1 MGSLSE
7 MLLLCNEAAAR
18 RIERF
23 GLPKEKCSDGT
34 QTKPLGLEYMADR
47 LDTDDPITGYQV
59 RSQAEGWLQG
69 FITTTTFTVW
79 QRNFRWDSH
88 APESGMAE
96 DDLTERKWDKDNSLS
111 MELEAQ
117 DRSGNPDAE
126 VLPCHHL
133 PHPPTPSIFPP
144 PRNDVRGSSESLGR
158 SGGGSTGDTT
168 TRMFAECMCA
178 EEVIDSHA
186 HARGAPAGSP
196 VCGGAWPTVVKSSML
211 MGWLTR
217 QGIIFPNVAELS
229 LLGGL
234 GCGTRLVN
242 LLIEQLEA
250 GGKHDFLIVQATDN
264 SVAFYETFGFVRVG
278 AVALYRGRVDEG
290 PLGWGCSTLPTWIR
304 NKRVR
309 FTVGSAGASAG
320 TAAAASGGAAAGG
333 VAGGGGGDSSA
344 TPGGAGDDSRGAFSI
359 VVDQEWGASRG
370 FRLVQMQILKDGT
383 ERVREWRCAGELEP
397 FDAGGL
403 PFVADRLWAQ
413 PLEPN
418 KTLPV
423 QKQMVEYV
431 QIIDEQQ
438 EVTQAYTNLHTTD
451 SMPTTLPSMPNTSLP
466 SVDNAVLAPSPS
478 GHANGHYG
486 EHAGG
491 GGAGAEGAG
500 NGHDAGAGAGDAWGG
515 AAQPRAKAEEE
526 EVKMVVGAG
535 LEPGSGPGPGQKAHS
550 PAKAAQKGGKKRSS
564 DKAGSKRKKGKGTL
578 LQPPGP
584 DVNWNDHS
592 ACTVALR
599 RAQGFVPYCHW
610 TFPTQSVED
619 IHPSYMMAKRIARGR
634 HPPAGEGQAAELGSR
649 LTTRL
654 PPVKVTQPLD
664 DLPRPLPYDDDMTPE
679 QIKEKSMVNRV
690 VTVPRSAHPE
700 RYYYVLHYIIDMDW
714 CHLVPLQPT
723 GVFTGTSFRAGRP
736 RHPPRPSSSGDE
748 RYKLVPEGKA
758 RELNVP
764 ASRCVTMTAYTVS
777 KTNDADRE
785 VWDIVLPEEVDGY
798 VAQMAAERRDQRLRK
813 NGGHSASSLQ
823 SASSMSSSSPNT
835 ANRPAGSE
843 AGDGGAGDAAA
854 GDAAS
859 ECESLST
866 TGGGAS
872 RIVSWEAGASRVMKR
887 LWKHKHAWPFC
898 ERVDPVVR
906 AEDPRL
912 L

>member
-1 MGSLSE
+1 M
-7 MLLLCNEAAAR
+7 
-18 RIERF
+18 
-23 GLPKEKCSDGT
+23 
-34 QTKPLGLEYMADR
+34 
-47 LDTDDPITGYQV
+47 

-423 QKQMVEYV
+423 RVAFRS
-431 QIIDEQQ
+431 I
-438 EVTQAYTNLHTTD
+438 EVRSTPF
-451 SMPTTLPSMPNTSLP
+451 SP
-466 SVDNAVLAPSPS
+466 APSPPRWLETALARTPPP
-478 GHANGHYG
+478 HA
-486 EHAGG
+486 HA
-491 GGAGAEGAG
+491 
-500 NGHDAGAGAGDAWGG
+500 
-515 AAQPRAKAEEE
+515 
-526 EVKMVVGAG
+526 
-535 LEPGSGPGPGQKAHS
+535 
-550 PAKAAQKGGKKRSS
+550 
-564 DKAGSKRKKGKGTL
+564 
-578 LQPPGP
+578 
-584 DVNWNDHS
+584 
-592 ACTVALR
+592 
-599 RAQGFVPYCHW
+599 
-610 TFPTQSVED
+610 
-619 IHPSYMMAKRIARGR
+619 
-634 HPPAGEGQAAELGSR
+634 
-649 LTTRL
+649 
-654 PPVKVTQPLD
+654 
-664 DLPRPLPYDDDMTPE
+664 
-679 QIKEKSMVNRV
+679 RV
-690 VTVPRSAHPE
+690 
-700 RYYYVLHYIIDMDW
+700 
-714 CHLVPLQPT
+714 
-723 GVFTGTSFRAGRP
+723 
-736 RHPPRPSSSGDE
+736 PRPSRARVRQGSARLKPLRERLAACVKSG
-748 RYKLVPEGKA
+748 
-758 RELNVP
+758 
-764 ASRCVTMTAYTVS
+764 
-777 KTNDADRE
+777 
-785 VWDIVLPEEVDGY
+785 
-798 VAQMAAERRDQRLRK
+798 
-813 NGGHSASSLQ
+813 
-823 SASSMSSSSPNT
+823 
-835 ANRPAGSE
+835 
-843 AGDGGAGDAAA
+843 AAA
-854 GDAAS
+854 FQQS
-859 ECESLST
+859 RRVSLGSQ
-866 TGGGAS
+866 S
-872 RIVSWEAGASRVMKR
+872 RACLFCRSRSRWWSMYR
-887 LWKHKHAWPFC
+887 
-898 ERVDPVVR
+898 
-906 AEDPRL
+906 
-912 L
+912 